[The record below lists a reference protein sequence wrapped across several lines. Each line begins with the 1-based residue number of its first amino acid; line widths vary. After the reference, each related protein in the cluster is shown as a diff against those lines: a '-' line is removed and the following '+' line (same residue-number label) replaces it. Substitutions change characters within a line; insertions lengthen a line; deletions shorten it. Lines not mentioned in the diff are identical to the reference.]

1 MRRRDILLGALG
13 GTAAAWP
20 LVAGAQQPASPVIG
34 FVNVRG
40 AKDSTY
46 LMAGLHKGLKEAGFV
61 EGQNVS
67 IEYRWAEGRPE
78 RVPAMITELIGRQV
92 AVILAAGSAVALAAK
107 AATATVPIVFTG
119 GSDPV
124 AIGLVASL
132 NRPGGNVTGSTIIS
146 HQMGA
151 KRLEVLRQLV
161 PNAGLIALLIEAGN
175 PSAETLGADTEAA
188 ARAIGLQTV
197 AFAASS
203 EASLEAAFA
212 ALVQQRVSALIVGG
226 GPLLG
231 NLRRQIVATVSRLGL
246 PAMFS
251 LREYVEIGGLM
262 SYGSDF
268 ADSYRQAGAYV
279 GRILKGEKPADLPIL
294 QPTKFELV
302 LNLKTAKALGLAIP
316 DKLLALAD
324 DVIE

>member
-1 MRRRDILLGALG
+1 MIAE
-13 GTAAAWP
+13 
-20 LVAGAQQPASPVIG
+20 LV
-34 FVNVRG
+34 
-40 AKDSTY
+40 
-46 LMAGLHKGLKEAGFV
+46 
-61 EGQNVS
+61 
-67 IEYRWAEGRPE
+67 
-78 RVPAMITELIGRQV
+78 GRQV

-146 HQMGA
+146 HQIGA

-188 ARAIGLQTV
+188 ARAIGLQTA
-197 AFAASS
+197 AFAANS

-212 ALVQQRVSALIVGG
+212 AMAQRQVNALFVGG

-231 NLRRQIVATVSRLGL
+231 NLRQKTVALASRHGL
-246 PAMFS
+246 PAMYS
-251 LREYVEIGGLM
+251 LREYVEVGGLM
-262 SYGSDF
+262 SYSSDF
-268 ADSYRQAGAYV
+268 ADSHRQAGAYA
-279 GRILKGEKPADLPIL
+279 GRILKGERPADLPIL

-302 LNLKTAKALGLAIP
+302 LNLKTAKALGLAVP

-324 DVIE
+324 EVIE

>member
-1 MRRRDILLGALG
+1 MKRREFITLLGGAG
-13 GTAAAWP
+13 AAWP
-20 LVAGAQQPASPVIG
+20 LVAGAQQPARPVIG
-34 FVNVRG
+34 FVSARG
-40 AKDSTY
+40 GGDSTY
-46 LMAGLHKGLKEAGFV
+46 LVAGLHKGLKEAGFV
-61 EGQNVS
+61 EGQNVA

-78 RVPAMITELIGRQV
+78 RVPAMIAELVGRQV

-107 AATATVPIVFTG
+107 AATATIPIVFMG

-124 AIGLVASL
+124 AIGLVTSL

-146 HQMGA
+146 HQIGA

-161 PNAGLIALLIEAGN
+161 PNAGLIALLIESTN
-175 PSAETLGADTEAA
+175 PSAETLGAATEAA
-188 ARAIGLQTV
+188 ARAIGLQTA
-197 AFAASS
+197 AFAANS

-212 ALVQQRVSALIVGG
+212 AMAQRQVNALFVGG

-231 NLRRQIVATVSRLGL
+231 NLRQQTVALASRHGL
-246 PAMFS
+246 PAMYS
-251 LREYVEIGGLM
+251 LREYVEVGGLM
-262 SYGSDF
+262 SYSSDF
-268 ADSYRQAGAYV
+268 ADSHRQAGAYA

-302 LNLKTAKALGLAIP
+302 LNLKTAKALGLAVP

-324 DVIE
+324 EVIE